1 MVVRVCRRD
10 EVPSVLLLWAEAAAP
25 GGTDDESALSALLDR
40 DQAVLLGAE
49 VDGRLVGT
57 LIAAWDGWR
66 GNLYRLAVHP
76 DHRRR
81 GIAEELVRSAEEALR
96 ARGARRITALVEEDG
111 GAAVAFWR
119 AAGYR
124 HDERMGRFVRDLDG

>member
-10 EVPSVLLLWAEAAAP
+10 EVPSVLLLWAEAAAAP

-81 GIAEELVRSAEEALR
+81 GIAEELVRSA
-96 ARGARRITALVEEDG
+96 
-111 GAAVAFWR
+111 
-119 AAGYR
+119 
-124 HDERMGRFVRDLDG
+124 